1 MPIHFRV
8 FGVFRG
14 DECLLL
20 SVATVATATTSAIA
34 TTVVSTAAVKSA
46 IDEVPARTAAVV
58 MMMVSMMPVVG
69 VLVARIGI
77 GPTAPQPEAAADAIV
92 RGLMP

>member
-14 DECLLL
+14 DECLLQ
-20 SVATVATATTSAIA
+20 SVAAVTTAATIA

-46 IDEVPARTAAVV
+46 MMMPARTATIV
-58 MMMVSMMPVVG
+58 MMMVMSVMPVVG
-69 VLVARIGI
+69 GLVARVGI
-77 GPTAPQPEAAADAIV
+77 GPTAPQPEAAGDAIV
-92 RGLMP
+92 RGLMS